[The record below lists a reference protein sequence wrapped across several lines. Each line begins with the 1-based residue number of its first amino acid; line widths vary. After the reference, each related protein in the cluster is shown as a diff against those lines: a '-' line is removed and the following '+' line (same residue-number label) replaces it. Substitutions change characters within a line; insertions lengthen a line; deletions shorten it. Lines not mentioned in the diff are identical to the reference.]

1 MGKIKYNYDKLRK
14 KFKELGIKEKEVA
27 KELGI
32 SKSTLSLK
40 LNNRASFSQDEILK
54 ILVMINLSDSETK
67 EYFLTQKV

>member
-1 MGKIKYNYDKLRK
+1 MEKIKYNYDKLRK

-40 LNNRASFSQDEILK
+40 LNNRAIFSQDEILK
-54 ILVMINLSDSETK
+54 ILLMLNLSDSETK

>member
-1 MGKIKYNYDKLRK
+1 MDKIKYNYDKLRK

-40 LNNRASFSQDEILK
+40 LNNRAIFSQDEILK
-54 ILVMINLSDSETK
+54 ILLMLNLSDSETK

>member
-1 MGKIKYNYDKLRK
+1 MGKINYDYDKLRK

-40 LNNRASFSQDEILK
+40 LNNRGIFSQDEILK